1 MHRAIK
7 MINVLSF
14 LATYTHMIVTDSH
27 MAMLLPD
34 NIASR
39 ISEFVAGMRTFPF
52 VDHDELMCIMYL
64 YGKSGKVG
72 EKEIEEVNGLAQRT
86 ASQLGQEIDIY
97 VNSSAA
103 KLDPEYIRSKYIN
116 RQLQLA
122 VENKS
127 VGIGGDPAIISD
139 CFAQHVAY
147 YKQDYFLELYGPLKE
162 AELTSDIRPLL
173 AGRMVMT
180 CYNRKSANEIGLAHP
195 LIPVY
200 VWFRD
205 QAGAKP

>member
-1 MHRAIK
+1 
-7 MINVLSF
+7 
-14 LATYTHMIVTDSH
+14 MIVADSH

-34 NIASR
+34 DIAER
-39 ISEFVAGMRTFPF
+39 IAEFVAGRRTFPF
-52 VDHDELMCIMYL
+52 VKPDELMCMMYL
-64 YGKSGKVG
+64 YGRSGRVG
-72 EKEIEEVNGLAQRT
+72 EKEVDQVNSLAQRT
-86 ASQLGQEIDIY
+86 ASQLGQQIDIY
-97 VNSSAA
+97 ANSSAA
-103 KLDPEYIRSKYIN
+103 KLDPEYVRSKYVN

-122 VENKS
+122 VENKPDR
-127 VGIGGDPAIISD
+127 IAGDPAIVSD

-147 YKQDYFLELYGPLKE
+147 YRQDYFFELYGPLKE
-162 AELTSDIRPLL
+162 LELTSDIQPTL

-180 CYNRKSANEIGLAHP
+180 CYNKRGTHETGLAHP

>member
-1 MHRAIK
+1 
-7 MINVLSF
+7 
-14 LATYTHMIVTDSH
+14 MIVTDSH

-34 NIASR
+34 DIASR
-39 ISEFVAGMRTFPF
+39 ISEFVSGKRTFPF
-52 VDHDELMCIMYL
+52 VERDELMCIMYL
-64 YGKSGKVG
+64 YGKSGKVA
-72 EKEIEEVNGLAQRT
+72 ENEIEEVNDLAQRT

-97 VNSSAA
+97 LNSSAG

-127 VGIGGDPAIISD
+127 AAGRIGGDPAIISD

-147 YKQDYFLELYGPLKE
+147 YKQEYFLELYGPLRD

-180 CYNRKSANEIGLAHP
+180 CYNRKGANEIGLAHP

>member
-1 MHRAIK
+1 
-7 MINVLSF
+7 
-14 LATYTHMIVTDSH
+14 
-27 MAMLLPD
+27 MLLPD
-34 NIASR
+34 DIADR
-39 ISEFVAGMRTFPF
+39 ITEFVAGRKTFPF
-52 VDHDELMCIMYL
+52 VKPDELMCMMYL
-64 YGKSGKVG
+64 YGRSGRVG
-72 EKEIEEVNGLAQRT
+72 EKEVDHVNSLAQRT

-97 VNSSAA
+97 ANSSTA
-103 KLDPEYIRSKYIN
+103 KLDSEYIRSKYVN

-122 VENKS
+122 VENKPDRIS
-127 VGIGGDPAIISD
+127 GDPAIVSD

-147 YKQDYFLELYGPLKE
+147 YRQDYFFELYGPLKE
-162 AELTSDIRPLL
+162 SELTSDIRPAL

-180 CYNRKSANEIGLAHP
+180 CYNKKGTDETGLAHP

>member
-1 MHRAIK
+1 M
-7 MINVLSF
+7 SF
-14 LATYTHMIVTDSH
+14 LSAHKHMIVTDSH

-34 NIASR
+34 DIASR
-39 ISEFVAGMRTFPF
+39 ISEFVSGKRTFPF
-52 VDHDELMCIMYL
+52 VERDELMCIMYL
-64 YGKSGKVG
+64 YGKSGKVA
-72 EKEIEEVNGLAQRT
+72 ENEIEEVNDLAQRT

-97 VNSSAA
+97 LNSSAG

-127 VGIGGDPAIISD
+127 AAGRIGGDPAIISD

-147 YKQDYFLELYGPLKE
+147 YKQEYFLELYGPLRD

-180 CYNRKSANEIGLAHP
+180 CYNRKGANEIGLAHP

>member
-1 MHRAIK
+1 MHVKCFVFAG
-7 MINVLSF
+7 
-14 LATYTHMIVTDSH
+14 MIVADSH

-34 NIASR
+34 DIAAR
-39 ISEFVAGMRTFPF
+39 ISEFMAGRRTFPF
-52 VDHDELMCIMYL
+52 VGRDELMCMMYI
-64 YGKSGKVG
+64 YGMAGRVG
-72 EKEIEEVNGLAQRT
+72 EKEVEEVNGLAQRT

-97 VNSSAA
+97 SNSSAA
-103 KLDPEYIRSKYIN
+103 KLDSEYVRSKYIN

-122 VENKS
+122 VENKPDR
-127 VGIGGDPAIISD
+127 IAGDPAIVSD

-147 YKQDYFLELYGPLKE
+147 YRQDYFFELYGPLKE
-162 AELTSDIRPLL
+162 SELTSDIRQAL

-180 CYNRKSANEIGLAHP
+180 CYNKKRAHETGLAHP